1 MIPLKYNYRN
11 LRVRWV
17 TTLMTMLSIALVV
30 CAMVV
35 TFGLTDGL
43 EHALR
48 ISGHPLEL
56 IALRKGATDET
67 GSTITP
73 QQAEQLATQPEI
85 ARDDQGAP
93 FCSAEFVTIL
103 NKPKRNNAGT
113 SNLIVRGLEAI
124 GRKMRPDFKI
134 VAGRDLKPGVNEAI
148 TSDNLARRFQNLN
161 VGEKLEINNVDF
173 TIVGHFEA
181 GGSSAE
187 SEVWTDIR
195 DVTVARRTPA
205 AITSMCIRARD
216 EAAKET
222 LANRIRDDKQFLMNP
237 IAETKYFEDQMTAAL
252 AMKFLGY
259 FIAVFLTGGAM
270 FAAANTMFA
279 AVSSRSREIGTL
291 RALGFRRRSILFS
304 FLLESVLMCLIG
316 GLVGCLA
323 TLPFDGISTGTA
335 NWSTFS
341 ELTFSFRFGPTV
353 LLRGMLLALAMG
365 LVGGLIP
372 SIRAVR
378 LNVVKALREQ

>member
-17 TTLMTMLSIALVV
+17 TTLMTMVSIGLVV

-35 TFGLTDGL
+35 TFGLIEGL

-56 IALRKGATDET
+56 IVLRKGATDET

-73 QQAEQLATQPEI
+73 QQSEQLATQPEI
-85 ARDDQGAP
+85 ARDELNAP
-93 FCSAEFVTIL
+93 LCSAEYVTIL
-103 NKPKRNNAGT
+103 NKPKRHNAG
-113 SNLIVRGLEAI
+113 SANLIVRGLEAV

-148 TSDNLARRFQNLN
+148 TSENLARRFENLN

-195 DVTVARRTPA
+195 DVTVARRTPE
-205 AITSMCIRARD
+205 AITSVCIRARD
-216 EAAKET
+216 EVAKET
-222 LANRIRDDKQFLMNP
+222 LANRIRDDKQFNLNP
-237 IAETKYFEDQMTAAL
+237 VNETKYFEDQMTAAL

-279 AVSSRSREIGTL
+279 AVASRSREIGTL

-304 FLLESVLMCLIG
+304 FLLESVLLCLIG
-316 GLVGCLA
+316 GLLGCLA
-323 TLPFDGISTGTA
+323 TLPFDGISTGTV

-353 LLRGMLLALAMG
+353 LLWGMLLALAMG
-365 LVGGLIP
+365 LLGGLIP
-372 SIRAVR
+372 AIRAVR